1 VSHGHDRREVMKYRL
16 SELYAFEAAT
26 LRLAREKQAQ
36 DLVSLFM
43 AVNCDGK
50 AINKEVQR
58 LLG

>member
-1 VSHGHDRREVMKYRL
+1 MQYRL

-36 DLVSLFM
+36 DLISLFM

-50 AINKEVQR
+50 TINKEVQR